1 MEKMQINGTPVGSV
15 LEIRQGDA
23 KRLYNYKGYSYTANS
38 TDSLI
43 KLVKSKGSQA
53 NSVIAYNDDGIKV
66 ILDDTVVDREHDR
79 IGYSFKHS
87 LQYEEWES
95 ILTRGCAFD
104 QKEFI
109 KFLQRRE
116 EGEVQDIESLMG
128 AIQQFKYVTQITG
141 DFTYDNNNNYTFGF
155 KIGEAEGTVRLPQ
168 LLYVN
173 IEVYLESG
181 LEQMTEIEL
190 EVRRPK
196 SENEKPTFVLT
207 CPKLSRYLKTAVDH
221 EITKLKTELD
231 GYLIVA
237 GNI

>member
-1 MEKMQINGTPVGSV
+1 MEKMQVNVAPVGPV

-23 KRLYNYKGYSYTANS
+23 ARVFNYKGYQYTANS

-43 KLVKSKGSQA
+43 KLVMAKGSKGD
-53 NSVIAYNDDGIKV
+53 SVISYNDDGIKV
-66 ILDDTVVDREHDR
+66 ILDDTVVDREQDR

-87 LQYEEWES
+87 LQYDEWES

-116 EGEVQDIESLMG
+116 DGEVQEIESLM
-128 AIQQFKYVTQITG
+128 ASIQQFKYVTQITG

-181 LEQMTEIEL
+181 LEQMMEIEL

-196 SENEKPTFVLT
+196 SETEKPTFVLT
-207 CPKLSRYLKTAVDH
+207 CPKLSRYLKAAVDY